1 MSARPGPW
9 LDSTALYDEMASSY
23 DAIFEDQSYRR
34 AYDLL
39 AGEFIAARLPAAPG
53 LIVDAGCG
61 TGRWAA
67 RWLALGHRVIGI
79 EQSPQMIAS
88 LRQKNLGPAFQLI
101 RASMAE
107 ADVEDSSADLVI
119 AMGSIQYLAD
129 PAAALRRFVRWLK
142 PGGQVCIYTD
152 SLMAIVLEL
161 FRMGRSEEALLRL
174 ETRKGE
180 FRHGE
185 TAAELH
191 LFNREALT
199 DLLSG
204 AGLAEVACHGLLVMA
219 SAWDKQRCTEA
230 FAADEAAYLALER
243 RLMADPAMTDA
254 GKHIIA
260 SARRPL
266 TDGSRG

>member
-1 MSARPGPW
+1 VSADPEAWRGS
-9 LDSTALYDEMASSY
+9 LALYDEMAGSY
-23 DAIFEDQSYRR
+23 DSIFEGQSYRR

-39 AGEFIAARLPAAPG
+39 AGEFIAGMLPAAPG

-67 RWLALGHRVIGI
+67 KWLALGHRVIGI
-79 EQSPQMIAS
+79 EQSPRMIAS

-101 RASMAE
+101 EASMAE
-107 ADVEDSSADLVI
+107 ADVAESTADLVI
-119 AMGSIQYLAD
+119 AMGSIQYLPD

-142 PGGQVCIYTD
+142 PGAQVCLYAD

-161 FRMGRSEEALLRL
+161 FRMGRPEEALLRL
-174 ETRKGE
+174 ATRKGE
-180 FRHGE
+180 FRQGDI
-185 TAAELH
+185 AAELH

-199 DLLSG
+199 DLLTG
-204 AGLAEVACHGLLVMA
+204 AGLADVTCHGLLVMA

-230 FAADEAAYLALER
+230 FAANEPAYLALER
-243 RLMADPAMTDA
+243 RLMADPAMADA

-260 SARRPL
+260 SGRRP
-266 TDGSRG
+266 